1 MTREEK
7 LYSMRMV
14 ELAEVA
20 EKLGIKID
28 KKGSKSKAIE
38 KILAAEEMNKQN
50 EKELAK
56 EAKDSLEISN
66 AIAAEFEESLA
77 GDGTPLA
84 EVGKEIAEQAKKKAK
99 KAKAEKKTSKKA
111 DAIDVIAI
119 TEDIVKSL
127 NADYKRSRD
136 GIGIFNADSKRVLDI
151 WKRSTR
157 VRMYISSDDR
167 KYNAVAKSKL
177 IENLHDNPSK
187 SAKLDKSFYVEAN
200 NVQKFLEMYLR

>member
-1 MTREEK
+1 MTREDK

-14 ELAEVA
+14 ELADVA
-20 EKLGIKID
+20 ENLGIKID

-84 EVGKEIAEQAKKKAK
+84 EVGKEIAKQAKQKAKNASAKPKKAK
-99 KAKAEKKTSKKA
+99 KDGIDTIDFAESICKKMKL
-111 DAIDVIAI
+111 
-119 TEDIVKSL
+119 E
-127 NADYKRSRD
+127 YKRSRD
-136 GIGIFNADSKRVLDI
+136 GVGIFLENKRVLDM
-151 WKRSTR
+151 WRRSDKVR
-157 VRMYISSDDR
+157 VYMSSENP
-167 KYNAVAKSKL
+167 KFKKL
-177 IENLHDNPSK
+177 DKKIVINLNDNPSK
-187 SAKLDKSFYVEAN
+187 SSKLNKSFYVEYAN
-200 NVQKFLEMYLR
+200 IEKMISAVMN